1 MALTKCWECGE
12 TVSDQAE
19 ICPHCGVKSPGGKPE
34 SSTEGQMQGLD
45 LPADYVEGISDSKPE
60 KDPPKKKSGCGK
72 FILWTILIVVAL
84 AVFGGIIGGL
94 QDAGILPTAT
104 PRPTST
110 PRPTPTITPIPT
122 ITPTP
127 FPTPTWEE
135 LKESALELSYED
147 LFRYA
152 EKHEG
157 KLVYYR
163 GKVVQVI
170 ESRGNFQLRVNVT
183 SGEYGIWDDTIFLR
197 YDDAPVRI
205 LEDDVVAFVGIM
217 NGTITY
223 ESVLGGEVTIP
234 DITVVTLV
242 IEEE

>member
-1 MALTKCWECGE
+1 MALIKCWECGG
-12 TVSDQAE
+12 TVSEHAE
-19 ICPHCGVKSPGGKPE
+19 TCPHCGVKSPGEKPE

-45 LPADYVEGISDSKPE
+45 LPADYVEGKSVSKPE
-60 KDPPKKKSGCGK
+60 QDPPKKKSGCGK
-72 FILWTILIVVAL
+72 FILWALLIVIAL
-84 AVFGGIIGGL
+84 AVFGGIISGL
-94 QDAGILPTAT
+94 QNAGVLPTPT

-110 PRPTPTITPIPT
+110 PRPTPTITP
-122 ITPTP
+122 TP

-135 LKESALELSYED
+135 MKESALGLSYED

-152 EKHEG
+152 ENHRG

-163 GKVVQVI
+163 GKVVQVM
-170 ESRGNFQLRVNVT
+170 ESRGDFQLRVNVT
-183 SGEYGIWDDTIFLR
+183 SGEYGFWEDTVFLR

-223 ESVLGGEVTIP
+223 ESVLGGEITIP
-234 DITVVTLV
+234 DITVVELI
-242 IEEE
+242 IEDE